1 MGAQTLVAFPSYI
14 GAMTGVGYVRIGVR
28 KVWVTLTDG
37 QTLSIPRA
45 EFPSE
50 LPQGND
56 LAFMAARL
64 VTDGPGAL
72 HG

>member
-1 MGAQTLVAFPSYI
+1 MAAHTLVAFPSYI
-14 GAMTGVGYVRIGVR
+14 GAMTGISYIRIGVR

-37 QTLSIPRA
+37 EILSIPRA
-45 EFPSE
+45 EFPVE

-72 HG
+72 KA